1 MVAERELM
9 DRVGETL
16 KRVWGFESLRPLQ
29 QEVVEASL
37 ANRDAVVVMPTGG
50 GKSLCFQLPALLS
63 SSLTVV
69 ISPLIA
75 LMKDQVDALRVVGV
89 EAAALNS
96 SMDEEEEADTRRK
109 VLRGEMRILYVS
121 PERLLTSSTLELLR
135 QARVARFAV
144 DEAHC
149 ISAWGHDFR
158 PEFRQL
164 GRLKELF
171 PGIPVQAFT
180 ATATPQVQRDIAIQL
195 RMERPRRFVGVFDRP
210 NLTYRIVAKDDAVR
224 RTIEAVRRYP
234 NEGVIVYCLSRK
246 DTETIAN
253 ALVGNGIEAVAYHAG
268 LAASVRKK
276 ISEDF
281 AQERANII
289 VATVAFGMGIDRA
302 NVRCVIH
309 ECLPKSM
316 EGYQQE
322 TGRAGRD
329 GLPSECVLLYNYG
342 DIIRLKRLIDG
353 ADKELVAHQ
362 NKLLEEVRKFATSHL
377 CRHKSLS
384 EYFGQ
389 EYVGEDDGCGAC
401 DVCLGGMKPLEG
413 ATEIAQTILKTV
425 SSLRVQ
431 NGVAFWTAVLTGSRA
446 KKITDRGGPDAVGFG
461 AFSAESTDRVTAWI
475 HQLLDLGLLEV
486 EEGMYAMI
494 SITEV
499 GRQVLE
505 SGVEVELIENAAL
518 VQPAKAR
525 KSKSGTVADVPGM
538 DHALFER
545 MRAWRKQTAQELAVP
560 AYVIMHDITLMKLS
574 AIRPSSTSLLR
585 EISGI
590 GEKQASSYGDALI
603 ELIQQSGLPT
613 DQDSPRMPTK
623 ARQSSLPNKTATYA
637 KSFRAGIAISEI
649 ATKHG
654 ATERTVWDHLATW
667 VEVEQPE
674 SIAAWVP
681 LDVESTVKKAIGKT
695 GSDLLKP
702 IFEAL
707 AGEISYEHIKVVRA
721 SLG

>member
-1 MVAERELM
+1 MS
-9 DRVGETL
+9 ETL
-16 KRVWGFESLRPLQ
+16 KRIWGFESLRPLQ
-29 QEVVEASL
+29 QEVVESSL

-96 SMDEEEEADTRRK
+96 SMEEEEEADTRRK
-109 VLRGEMRILYVS
+109 VLRGEMRLLYVS
-121 PERLLTSSTLELLR
+121 PERLLLSSTLDLLR
-135 QARVARFAV
+135 QAKVARFAV

-171 PGIPVQAFT
+171 PEIPVQAFT

-195 RMERPRRFVGVFDRP
+195 RMEKPRRFVGVFDRP

-224 RTIEAVRRYP
+224 RTVEAVQRYP
-234 NEGVIVYCLSRK
+234 DEGVIVYCLSRK
-246 DTETIAN
+246 DTETIAG
-253 ALVGNGIEAVAYHAG
+253 ALIQHGIEAVAYHAG
-268 LAASVRKK
+268 LPNGTRKR

-329 GLPSECVLLYNYG
+329 GLPSECVLLYNHG
-342 DIIRLKRLIDG
+342 DILRLKRLLEG
-353 ADKELVAHQ
+353 GEADLMAHQ
-362 NKLLEEVRKFATSHL
+362 LKLLEEVRKFATSHQ

-389 EYVGEDDGCGAC
+389 DYAIDSEGCGAC
-401 DVCLGGMKPLEG
+401 DVCLGGMQPLEG
-413 ATEIAQTILKTV
+413 ATDKAHQILRTV
-425 SSLRVQ
+425 LSLRSKA
-431 NGVAFWTAVLTGSRA
+431 GVAFIAGVLTGSRA
-446 KKITDRGGPDAVGFG
+446 KKISDRSGHLAAGFG
-461 AFSAESTDRVTAWI
+461 AFASEGADRVTAWV
-475 HQLLDLGLLEV
+475 HQLLDLGLLV
-486 EEGMYAMI
+486 SEEGPYPTI
-494 SITEV
+494 SVTQE
-499 GRQVLE
+499 GRNVLD
-505 SGVEVELIENAAL
+505 SGVEVEMIENSAL

-525 KSKSGTVADVPGM
+525 AAKGAIEVPGM
-538 DHALFER
+538 DHSLFEVL
-545 MRAWRKQTAQELAVP
+545 RAWRKETAQRLAVP
-560 AYVIMHDITLMKLS
+560 AYVILHDATLMRLS
-574 AIRPSSTSLLR
+574 AVRPSTIQRLKSLP
-585 EISGI
+585 GI
-590 GEKQASSYGDALI
+590 GEKQATSYGDELL
-603 ELIQQSGLPT
+603 ELIAASGLAM
-613 DQDSPRMPTK
+613 DQELVVVPKEKVSNLPDSTK
-623 ARQSSLPNKTATYA
+623 KYA
-637 KSFRAGIAISEI
+637 ASFREGKDPAEVARLHGISE
-649 ATKHG
+649 
-654 ATERTVWDHLATW
+654 RTAWNHLATW
-667 VEVEQPE
+667 IEYEKPETVRWVSEEVF
-674 SIAAWVP
+674 AK
-681 LDVESTVKKAIGKT
+681 VKTALEVTKA
-695 GSDLLKP
+695 DLLKP
-702 IFEAL
+702 VFEHL
-707 AGEISYEHIKVVRA
+707 NGEVPYEHIQVVRA
-721 SLG
+721 SLR